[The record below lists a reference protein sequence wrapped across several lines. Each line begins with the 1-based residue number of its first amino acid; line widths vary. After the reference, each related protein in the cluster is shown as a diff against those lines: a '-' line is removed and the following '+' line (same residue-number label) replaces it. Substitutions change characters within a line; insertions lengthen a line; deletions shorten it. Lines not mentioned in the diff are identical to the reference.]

1 MRIFQENNSE
11 CMRNSIT
18 QLELFLPLVYL
29 HGPWVRGLVY
39 TCPGLSQLSDALRE
53 GCHRLLTAGE
63 ELADSFEFDHFY
75 VPWLSHSLFGDTF
88 Y

>member
-1 MRIFQENNSE
+1 MYE
-11 CMRNSIT
+11 
-18 QLELFLPLVYL
+18 ELYNPVRTVSPSCLSTWPL
-29 HGPWVRGLVY
+29 VRGLVY

-53 GCHRLLTAGE
+53 GRHRLLTAGE
-63 ELADSFEFDHFY
+63 LTDSFEFDHFY

>member
-1 MRIFQENNSE
+1 
-11 CMRNSIT
+11 MRNSIT

-63 ELADSFEFDHFY
+63 ELTDSFEFDHFY